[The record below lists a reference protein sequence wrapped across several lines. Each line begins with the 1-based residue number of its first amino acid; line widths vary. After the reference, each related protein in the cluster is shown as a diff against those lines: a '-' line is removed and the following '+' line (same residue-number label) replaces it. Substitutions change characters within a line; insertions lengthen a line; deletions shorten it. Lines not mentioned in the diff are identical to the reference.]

1 MKKKKILL
9 LSDDLRMHSGVAT
22 MSRELVLGTLHH
34 YDWVQIAGA
43 IKHPEAGKVVDMKD
57 ACDKLNNRT
66 DNYLR
71 LYPVDGY
78 GDEDGLY
85 QIIALEKPDAI
96 LHFTDPRFWGWL
108 YNIEHQIRSKI
119 PLTYLDIWDDLP
131 YPMWNKPFYKSCDA
145 LFAISKQTDN
155 INKWVL
161 GPENCT
167 SIYGDFD
174 NNGNIIQENA

>member
-1 MKKKKILL
+1 MNKKKKILL

-22 MSRELVLGTLHH
+22 MSRELVTGTLHH
-34 YDWVQIAGA
+34 YDWVQMAGA
-43 IKHPEAGKVVDMKD
+43 IKHPEQGKVVDMCDASNRLTGLKD
-57 ACDKLNNRT
+57 C
-66 DNYLR
+66 YLK

-78 GDEDGLY
+78 GNEEILFNVM
-85 QIIALEKPDAI
+85 AVEKPDAI
-96 LHFTDPRFWGWL
+96 LHFTDPRFWTWL
-108 YNIEHQIRSKI
+108 YLIEHQLRSKI

-167 SIYGDFD
+167 SIHGDFD
-174 NNGNIIQENA
+174 KEGKIICQ